1 VIVCNTRSAASGLRN
16 EHVLI
21 SYHFTQQ
28 DSACVVRD
36 KLNEAGFKVWIDID
50 DMRAYPYITSRRLY
64 RQARLFV
71 SAYRSAIGKESV
83 PTIIINDTMIFFLN
97 CNQHFGKHKP

>member
-1 VIVCNTRSAASGLRN
+1 VIVCNTRSAAAGLRN

-50 DMRAYPYITSRRLY
+50 DMRAYPYILLLVDSIGRRACLS
-64 RQARLFV
+64 QPTDRL
-71 SAYRSAIGKESV
+71 
-83 PTIIINDTMIFFLN
+83 
-97 CNQHFGKHKP
+97 